1 MMPDEKEQLLALLE
15 HEGSW
20 CQDAEAHDADG
31 DLVRYDDQA
40 AVAWDIT
47 GALCRLFGWQRACVL
62 FGQLDRHIHGKRI
75 TSGWPK
81 RNTDMDAMAALQE
94 FNDRA
99 DTTFALLRGQIE
111 SMPVWQGNSRRHGA
125 AQEADPR

>member
-1 MMPDEKEQLLALLE
+1 MMTDEKERLLALFE
-15 HEGSW
+15 HERAW
-20 CQDAEAHDADG
+20 CQDAEAHDVDG
-31 DLVRYDDQA
+31 APVRYDDET

-62 FGQLDRHIHGKRI
+62 FAQLDRHIHGKRI
-75 TSGWPK
+75 TSGWP
-81 RNTDMDAMAALQE
+81 RRDTDMDAMAALQG

-111 SMPVWQGNSRRHGA
+111 SMPVWQGSSRRDGVV
-125 AQEADPR
+125 QEG